1 MSQKPP
7 QKSSGSEAPLAEHTL
22 TSGELVSLR
31 TSSPPLSTACESES
45 SESFSSSSSW
55 IGDEG
60 DRSVLQQEKLHLQ
73 GAASTLGPGGLGGS
87 TSQLS

>member
-7 QKSSGSEAPLAEHTL
+7 QEELWLRSSPAEHTL

-73 GAASTLGPGGLGGS
+73 GAASTLWPGGCGGS